1 MSDCWRNPSRVA
13 TLLMWTSITG
23 VFRLRMQSCRAT
35 LVCVGACIQD
45 DAVEIE
51 SYFLHFIDE
60 FALYVALEIG
70 ELNVRILRGE
80 LSEIVFKRLLSVDF
94 RFTHAQKV

>member
-1 MSDCWRNPSRVA
+1 MAKSFACGDVA
-13 TLLMWTSITG
+13 DVDFYYGCLQAPYAVLQG
-23 VFRLRMQSCRAT
+23 YAG
-35 LVCVGACIQD
+35 VCVGTCIQD

-60 FALYVALEIG
+60 FALYVALKIG